1 MKLSFLFSGYKMLGD
16 KPNTKGHIMKINN
29 DKQLKLSTAEKW
41 LFVGH
46 VASSLGLL
54 LISIGTSLRL
64 AEEGKLPTSVNG
76 IGQSNSDQPRSRA
89 NDYFS

>member
-1 MKLSFLFSGYKMLGD
+1 MEI
-16 KPNTKGHIMKINN
+16 KPNTKGHIMKNNN

-46 VASSLGLL
+46 VASSIGLL

-64 AEEGKLPTSVNG
+64 AEEGKLPTATSG
-76 IGQSNSDQPRSRA
+76 IGQSNNDQPRSKA
-89 NDYFS
+89 HDYFS